1 MSEQDRPL
9 SRWSTSLSITTKS
22 TAATNQTI
30 PLINVRRK
38 LLRQSANPQKT
49 FAQRMAKTKQ
59 DIEELFK
66 LYYSNDIKFDTFQK
80 QIVQGICLFFVQL
93 DDQRNMFDLMN

>member
-1 MSEQDRPL
+1 MSDPSRPL

-30 PLINVRRK
+30 PLVNVRKK
-38 LLRQSANPQKT
+38 LFRQSANSHKT
-49 FAQRMAKTKQ
+49 YAQRMAKTKH

-66 LYYSNDIKFDTFQK
+66 LYYSNDIKFDTFQR
-80 QIVQGICLFFVQL
+80 QIVTGK
-93 DDQRNMFDLMN
+93 NKY